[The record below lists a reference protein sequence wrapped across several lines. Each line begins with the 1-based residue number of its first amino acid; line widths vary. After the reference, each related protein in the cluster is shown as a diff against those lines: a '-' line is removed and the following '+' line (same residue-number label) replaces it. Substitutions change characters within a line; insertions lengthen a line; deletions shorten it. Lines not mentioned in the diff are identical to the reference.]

1 MKKINSWSVPLMFCL
16 MAMLPIL
23 AMSQNDTSSRG
34 NETTTTTPTRLRI
47 VIPVRQF
54 DDFVTINLDPTTG
67 ENRFSGFAIEVFKAV
82 ANTALPNSPIL
93 FDLIPFVKP
102 DGTMNGT
109 FDDMLEDVSSQKYDG
124 AVGEISILYSR
135 TRLVDFTLPYLDT
148 SISMLVPVKQHNIG
162 RISLKELTK
171 YIVASTLVFSFIVA
185 LLFWSLEHKNEKHA
199 SHQLSLAQST
209 KNDLVWRREMMG
221 SMIQTRLVMIL
232 FFMMM
237 LILIACY
244 AASQASSLTTHHE
257 SRGFQ
262 SLDEL
267 IRKKAN
273 VGYRKGSYVFKML
286 IEKNFRE
293 SQLKS
298 LGSEEDMFEML
309 NKGTAQ
315 GGVDAVVADTPN
327 LKLFLDKHCGA
338 FTIVPAVNLPAA
350 GFGFAFRKGTD
361 LAYEFSNGILRIID
375 NGQLAK
381 IRDRTIGG
389 LQTCEDYPNPS
400 TSNTL
405 DQDTLW
411 ILIAGGIGVFILISI
426 ILLLYCG
433 IRCNTRKNKVVAYP
447 CYLFPCC

>member
-1 MKKINSWSVPLMFCL
+1 
-16 MAMLPIL
+16 
-23 AMSQNDTSSRG
+23 
-34 NETTTTTPTRLRI
+34 
-47 VIPVRQF
+47 
-54 DDFVTINLDPTTG
+54 
-67 ENRFSGFAIEVFKAV
+67 
-82 ANTALPNSPIL
+82 
-93 FDLIPFVKP
+93 
-102 DGTMNGT
+102 
-109 FDDMLEDVSSQKYDG
+109 
-124 AVGEISILYSR
+124 
-135 TRLVDFTLPYLDT
+135 
-148 SISMLVPVKQHNIG
+148 
-162 RISLKELTK
+162 
-171 YIVASTLVFSFIVA
+171 
-185 LLFWSLEHKNEKHA
+185 
-199 SHQLSLAQST
+199 
-209 KNDLVWRREMMG
+209 MG

-350 GFGFAFRKGTD
+350 GFGFVCIFLRLSIY
-361 LAYEFSNGILRIID
+361 LANECWPK
-375 NGQLAK
+375 QLA
-381 IRDRTIGG
+381 G
-389 LQTCEDYPNPS
+389 L
-400 TSNTL
+400 TS
-405 DQDTLW
+405 
-411 ILIAGGIGVFILISI
+411 
-426 ILLLYCG
+426 
-433 IRCNTRKNKVVAYP
+433 
-447 CYLFPCC
+447 